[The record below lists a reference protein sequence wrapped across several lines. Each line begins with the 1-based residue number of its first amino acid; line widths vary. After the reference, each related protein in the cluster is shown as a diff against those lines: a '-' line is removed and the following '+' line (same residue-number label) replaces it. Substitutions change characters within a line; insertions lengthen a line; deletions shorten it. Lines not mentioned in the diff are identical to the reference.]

1 MTSVDSVLAFDIWGD
16 YSHFRKIETTTSP
29 LTYSIPTGTALSGI
43 ISAIIGLRRDSYY
56 ELFHPEHTRIAIR
69 ILEPIKKTRI
79 NLSLINT
86 KKGFFLWDTKEN
98 PRTLI
103 PFEFV
108 RQPKYRIYFWTEHEE
123 LYRKLKRYLKR
134 HQSFYTPYLG
144 ISELI
149 ANFEYNNE
157 YIIEGPQKA
166 EGPETI
172 HSVIRKDRA
181 KLIVEKGKRF
191 ALERIPIF
199 MDKHRVVQEYADVF
213 FEVNA
218 QPLKIADGE
227 FYAVGNENV
236 VFL

>member
-1 MTSVDSVLAFDIWGD
+1 MTGMDRVLVFDIWGD
-16 YSHFRKIETTTSP
+16 YSHFRKVETTTSP

-43 ISAIIGLRRDSYY
+43 ISAIVGLGRDSYY

-69 ILEPIKKTRI
+69 ILEKIRKTRI
-79 NLSLINT
+79 NLSLIDT
-86 KKGFFLWDTKEN
+86 KRGFFLWDIKEN

-108 RQPKYRIYFWTEHEE
+108 KEPKYRIYFWTEHEE
-123 LYRKLKRYLKR
+123 LYRKLKKHLER

-157 YIIEGPQKA
+157 YKVEDPKKA
-166 EGPETI
+166 EGSQTI

-218 QPLKIADGE
+218 KPLKIADGE